1 MSSYEQA
8 LNDANQKAEELA
20 SVYETI
26 GKRIRGLASPSD
38 VQELQGELLAATGA
52 YLAAVRTL
60 NEMGETCGSDT

>member
-38 VQELQGELLAATGA
+38 VLLAATGA